1 MLRKLTDVELV
12 SIRVPSGKP
21 ARLKVVPLDEIMI
34 EQAEGS
40 HGLFAS
46 WLDTA
51 TRSTA

>member
-12 SIRVPSGKP
+12 SIRVASRKP
-21 ARLKVVPLDEIMI
+21 ARAKVVSLDEIMI

-46 WLDTA
+46 WLGTA